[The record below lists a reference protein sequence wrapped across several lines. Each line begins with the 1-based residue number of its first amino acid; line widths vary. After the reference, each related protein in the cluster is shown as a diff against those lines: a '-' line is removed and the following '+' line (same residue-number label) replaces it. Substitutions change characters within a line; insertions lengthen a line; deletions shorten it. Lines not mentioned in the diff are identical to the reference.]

1 MRVNIIGCG
10 PTGMTIAWELSK
22 IPNMN
27 IHVYEKKSG
36 PGGSWWEPPDGTR
49 NLHSIRALF
58 PGSFVNTKDLFREM
72 GLRWSDYFV
81 KMEKYDVFGPL
92 TKNLKPMDY
101 WALTKLSVKVL
112 TFPEK
117 FKKVSLKEA
126 IGPVSKGAA
135 KFLSAVT
142 YNIDGVDWDIMTA
155 YEFVKGYDYVAL
167 SSIDTQRT
175 SGAYM
180 SHDMKKAVQAKGVRF
195 HFNKEVLSVSYKS
208 DGGHEVMFADSDSG
222 LSGDLLVLCVDAGPA
237 RWLIG
242 DNWGEFASENLNR
255 GKYGAVTVLL
265 KYDRPIKLV
274 SDLEIVA
281 ETPWNIIADVLPDG
295 YTVCCVLCNWK
306 AINDVGPGALQDGLV
321 KQLGLPKPK
330 DTKIC
335 WGANWD
341 GQQWRH
347 DQTSCVLST
356 KGPLPFFGANPSVA
370 LCGMMSDRS
379 TPFASIE
386 AAVEVGR
393 RFTRNHF
400 GVGNVKRPMLFTN
413 VIILI
418 LIFSFIIING
428 RNWFKNKN

>member
-49 NLHSIRALF
+49 NLHSVRSLF

-72 GLRWSDYFV
+72 GLRWSDYFGQV
-81 KMEKYDVFGPL
+81 GDYDVFGPL
-92 TKNLKPMDY
+92 MKNLKPKDY

-117 FKKVSLKEA
+117 FKKVSLKES
-126 IGPVSKGAA
+126 IGPVSDGAA
-135 KFLSAVT
+135 KILSAVT

-155 YEFVKGYDYVAL
+155 YEFVKGYDYIAL
-167 SSIDTQRT
+167 SSIDTQIT

-180 SHDMKKAVQAKGVRF
+180 SHDMKRAIEARGVRF

-208 DGGHEVMFADSDSG
+208 DGGHEVMFADSDVG
-222 LSGDLLVLCVDAGPA
+222 LSGDLLVLCVDPGPA

-265 KYDRPIKLV
+265 KYDRPMKLV

-281 ETPWNIIADVLPDG
+281 ETPWNIIAVTMPDRQ
-295 YTVCCVLCNWK
+295 TVCCVLCNWE
-306 AINDVGPGALQDGLV
+306 AMNNVGPGALQDELV
-321 KQLGLPKPK
+321 KQLGLPKPR
-330 DTKIC
+330 DTQIC
-335 WGANWD
+335 WGADWD

-347 DQTSCVLST
+347 DQTACVLST
-356 KGPLPFFGANPSVA
+356 KGPLPFFGSNPSVA

-393 RFTRNHF
+393 IFTKRYF
-400 GVGNVKRPMLFTN
+400 GVGKPMKPLTLTN
-413 VIILI
+413 LLIILLIGFLVCKI
-418 LIFSFIIING
+418 LSSIL
-428 RNWFKNKN
+428 